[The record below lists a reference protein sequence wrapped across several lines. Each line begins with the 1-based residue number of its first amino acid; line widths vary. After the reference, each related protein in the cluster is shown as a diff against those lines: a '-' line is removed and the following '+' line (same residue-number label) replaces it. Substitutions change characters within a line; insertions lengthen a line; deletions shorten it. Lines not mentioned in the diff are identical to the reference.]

1 MVAQDD
7 PSFVRRTAERRTRPI
22 PESAP
27 GWALVR
33 SRDARPRAARV
44 PARALAARRRAHLPT
59 QEPGRLHGGRDAYTG
74 AGTPTREPGV
84 GVPPTVAGRTH
95 WTACQCNS
103 VTGCYAGCYA
113 PKSSRVPRG

>member
-74 AGTPTREPGV
+74 AGTPTREPGRLH
-84 GVPPTVAGRTH
+84 GSRDAYTVAG
-95 WTACQCNS
+95 
-103 VTGCYAGCYA
+103 A
-113 PKSSRVPRG
+113 PTLEPGRLHGNRVQVCRQ